1 MYHMYLKRLFYG
13 MLKFADKKV
22 AEAAWGRQ
30 LAGGRMGKAKGRRR
44 EEEEE
49 AREGE
54 GEEER

>member
-1 MYHMYLKRLFYG
+1 

-22 AEAAWGRQ
+22 VEAAWGRQ

-44 EEEEE
+44 EEE

>member
-22 AEAAWGRQ
+22 EEAAWGRQ
-30 LAGGRMGKAKGRRR
+30 LAGGGMGKAKGRRR
-44 EEEEE
+44 EEE